1 MLACAG
7 GHIKVAVMLFEK
19 GASIDS
25 KDNGGSCCL
34 HWAVDGGNTACI
46 QWLLDNGIDVW
57 PFLYQIVILFQCQVV
72 FDVRFFIVSLL
83 SSKRCAFCPVLVS
96 LADKGMLFFLFGDK
110 CKVSAKGE
118 SYKRGGAERSHCFY
132 FYNFLLTHF
141 STVWLPLFTHLAP
154 WLKKA
159 IKLYLP
165 SLLFLIYK
173 HYAID
178 IADPSSMQD
187 VYHMNL
193 AIDLAHSGVCGSVV
207 EHWSAESKGLRFDS
221 SWGLRIFSLSH
232 TCDKTKKNLSIF
244 LYWVQKLP
252 SLLFSI

>member
-1 MLACAG
+1 MTPLIHSPRTLA
-7 GHIKVAVMLFEK
+7 E
-19 GASIDS
+19 
-25 KDNGGSCCL
+25 
-34 HWAVDGGNTACI
+34 
-46 QWLLDNGIDVW
+46 
-57 PFLYQIVILFQCQVV
+57 
-72 FDVRFFIVSLL
+72 
-83 SSKRCAFCPVLVS
+83 
-96 LADKGMLFFLFGDK
+96 
-110 CKVSAKGE
+110 E
-118 SYKRGGAERSHCFY
+118 
-132 FYNFLLTHF
+132 
-141 STVWLPLFTHLAP
+141 
-154 WLKKA
+154 A

-244 LYWVQKLP
+244 LY
-252 SLLFSI
+252 